1 MRISIS
7 DKSSN
12 VRELTEF
19 FVGNLTPSYIS
30 HSELQSFRAIRPGVW
45 ADDIESVVHAE
56 IRGRLRAPLTA
67 FPTATD
73 WKGVIEARDG
83 VRLIS
88 LALVTLSR
96 RAVVPFAIIEDIVV
110 DHERR
115 DDGIGQAVVNWIVAE
130 LRKAAIR
137 RVFLESGEINTAAHH
152 FFEHLNFRQISI
164 VMMRDLDP

>member
-7 DKSSN
+7 NKSSN
-12 VRELTEF
+12 VSELTEF

-30 HSELQSFRAIRPGVW
+30 HSELQGFRAVRPGVW
-45 ADDIESVVHAE
+45 ADDVESVVRTE
-56 IRGRLRAPLTA
+56 IRKRLRGPLTA
-67 FPTATD
+67 FPAATD
-73 WKGVIEARDG
+73 WKGVIEARNG
-83 VRLIS
+83 GRLIG

-96 RAVVPFAIIEDIVV
+96 RAVAPFAIIEDIVV

-115 DDGIGQAVVNWIVAE
+115 DNGIGQAVMDWIVAE

-137 RVFLESGEINTAAHH
+137 RVFLESGETNTAAHH
-152 FFEHLNFRQISI
+152 FFERLGFRQISI